1 MELESGVKGVRR
13 SFLLRGDPKNEGHSG
28 GLILFIESQE
38 PLLCLGPTF
47 PCISGCSSLR

>member
-28 GLILFIESQE
+28 GLILFIESQVNFASYFCDHIH
-38 PLLCLGPTF
+38 LLLFCAE
-47 PCISGCSSLR
+47 C